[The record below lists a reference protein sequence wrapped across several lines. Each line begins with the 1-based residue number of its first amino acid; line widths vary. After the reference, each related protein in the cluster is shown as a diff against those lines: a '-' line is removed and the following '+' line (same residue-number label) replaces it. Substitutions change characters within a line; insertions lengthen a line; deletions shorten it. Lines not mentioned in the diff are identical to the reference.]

1 MSVPMSLSVVPVSQ
15 GSPTAVACELRGLRA
30 LIADFPPSLH
40 LPRHA
45 HAQPTLAVVLSG
57 CFRKQLAGGVQ
68 EAVPGSLI
76 TEPAGERHAN
86 WFGPRG
92 ARVALL
98 QPLEVEE
105 DGEIPWRTLFGRPAA
120 TVDAGC
126 TTLAWRMARE
136 LAAPDDLSLLALEA
150 LTLELLVSAARGRS
164 AEPASR
170 PPSWLAH
177 VEERL
182 RVEFVQ
188 PPTMRTLAEEAGVH
202 PVHLARVFRRRHG
215 CTAATHVRKLRV
227 AWAQEQL
234 LRADATAADVALA
247 AGFADQSHFARVF
260 RQIVGQSPARW
271 RREQLS

>member
-1 MSVPMSLSVVPVSQ
+1 
-15 GSPTAVACELRGLRA
+15 
-30 LIADFPPSLH
+30 
-40 LPRHA
+40 
-45 HAQPTLAVVLSG
+45 LAVVLSG
-57 CFRKQLAGGVQ
+57 GFRKQLASDVQ

-105 DGEIPWRTLFGRPAA
+105 DGEIPWRTLFGRPRAA
-120 TVDAGC
+120 VDAGC
-126 TTLAWRMARE
+126 TALAWRMARE
-136 LAAPDDLSLLALEA
+136 LTAPDDLSRLALEA
-150 LTLELLVSAARGRS
+150 LTLELLVSAARGTPL
-164 AEPASR
+164 ELGSR
-170 PPSWLAH
+170 PPPWLLH

-182 RVEFVQ
+182 RVEFVR
-188 PPTMRTLAEEAGVH
+188 PPSMRALAEDAGVH

-215 CTAATHVRKLRV
+215 CTAATHVRRLRV

-234 LRADATAADVALA
+234 LRAGATTADVALA

-260 RQIVGQSPARW
+260 RQIVGLSPARW
-271 RREQLS
+271 RRQQLS